1 MIPWSIPIPNLLPVG
16 VHALCVG
23 ANLFEP
29 FRPGT
34 LSSMNLGNLQSV
46 NSNMLAPVP

>member
-16 VHALCVG
+16 VHALCVD

-34 LSSMNLGNLQSV
+34 LKRELQHARARA
-46 NSNMLAPVP
+46 LIWDQDPE